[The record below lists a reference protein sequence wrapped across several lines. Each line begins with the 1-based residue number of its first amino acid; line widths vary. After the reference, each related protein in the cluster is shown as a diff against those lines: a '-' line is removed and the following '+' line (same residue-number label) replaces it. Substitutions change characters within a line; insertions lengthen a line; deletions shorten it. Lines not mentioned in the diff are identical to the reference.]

1 MLVKIFFAKELGFC
15 WGVERA
21 INLAAEAKTKY
32 PGEVTILKEIVHNRQ
47 VVDFFKKKGVGQ
59 QNTLDSITNGTLVI
73 SAHGLSP
80 RLKADARKKGLN
92 IVDTTCPLVENVHI
106 YTRQLLKEGYEV
118 ILYGEPGHDEVQG
131 VMGIDDKRI
140 HLLAEIEDIEKLPRF
155 ENGKVALI
163 TQTTRGVQ
171 AFEEVCRRM
180 KDIYPDIKI
189 VNTICDATD
198 QRQAAI
204 HELAPDMDLVLV
216 IGSQSSGNSQRL
228 RDIAEELCG
237 KAYLIDHPTQID
249 WKWFDGVEKLGITAG
264 ASTPNFAVEAI
275 LKAVHAGKGIDLE
288 NSDARL
294 FTYKSFAPLKGA
306 APEGNVKS
314 DVQQSA

>member
-1 MLVKIFFAKELGFC
+1 MKVYFAKELGFC

-21 INLAAEAKTKY
+21 INLAAEAKSKY

-59 QNTLDSITNGTLVI
+59 QDTLDSIKNGTLVI

-80 RLKADARKKGLN
+80 KLKADARRKGLN

-106 YTRQLLKEGYEV
+106 YTRQLLKEGYQV
-118 ILYGEPGHDEVQG
+118 VLYGEPGHDEVQG
-131 VMGIDDKRI
+131 VMGIDGKNV
-140 HLLAEIEDIEKLPRF
+140 HLLAELEDIKDLPQF

-163 TQTTRGVQ
+163 TQTTRGVR
-171 AFEEVCRRM
+171 AFAEVCRQM
-180 KDIYPDIKI
+180 QEIYPDIKI

-228 RDIAEELCG
+228 RDIARELCG
-237 KAYLIDHPTQID
+237 QAYLIDHPSQID

-288 NSDARL
+288 SSDARL
-294 FTYKSFAPLKGA
+294 FTYKSFSPLKGST
-306 APEGNVKS
+306 PSDNVTQN
-314 DVQQSA
+314 V

>member
-1 MLVKIFFAKELGFC
+1 MLVKVYFAKELGFC

-21 INLAAEAKTKY
+21 INLAAEAKTKF
-32 PGEVTILKEIVHNRQ
+32 PGDVTILKEIVHNRQ

-59 QNTLDSITNGTLVI
+59 QNTLDEINDGTLVI

-80 RLKADARKKGLN
+80 KLKTEARRKGLN

-106 YTRQLLKEGYEV
+106 FTRQLLKEGYQV
-118 ILYGEPGHDEVQG
+118 VLYGEPGHDEVQG
-131 VMGIDDKRI
+131 VMGIDDQNI
-140 HLLAEIEDIEKLPRF
+140 HLLAELEDIYKLPKF

-163 TQTTRGVQ
+163 TQTTRGVK
-171 AFEEVCRRM
+171 AFEEVCRQM
-180 KDIYPDIKI
+180 QEIYPDIKI

-204 HELAPDMDLVLV
+204 HELAPNMDLVLV

-237 KAYLIDHPTQID
+237 KAYLIDHPTQVQ
-249 WKWFDGVEKLGITAG
+249 WEWFEGVEKLGITAG

-294 FTYKSFAPLKGA
+294 FTYKSFAPLKPGSSEEA
-306 APEGNVKS
+306 VNNN
-314 DVQQSA
+314 VQQSA